1 MKTINTTYI
10 NLAKR
15 LAAIVL
21 LGTIGIGVLQAGTDY
36 EIIFRNCA
44 SGESYSDPQYTLDKI
59 LGHDTN
65 KADYIASIDEAINVY
80 NAQHGT
86 YQGVRIGN
94 KDHTGSLIMTF
105 SDNCQINASKIVFR
119 MSQYFGHDYGQSDNG
134 NIQITITYTD
144 ESTSSDT
151 FNPKNLKSK
160 TDTTTTEY
168 IMILIPEKKI
178 KSIGFETLTANYGR
192 AYCRKFKVY
201 SAPIVTQP
209 TVTDINKTSATLT
222 SEVTDLGSSLYKINK
237 GYGFIVKT
245 NADDI
250 DMYHYGD
257 IAVEVGDE
265 ITKINQTFTTTIT
278 DLIPGTTYYARAYV
292 NSNALTDYG
301 YAHSAEVTTF
311 NTQGHI
317 ATFDVGSYGTR
328 DIQPIEEFPNT
339 DGITLPVVN
348 IKPGCGYRFA
358 GWSTSS
364 DPLTTD
370 TLESGDH
377 YNLENDI
384 IFYAVYIQQFTVQ
397 WLIDGKPT
405 TSNSPTTIVDK
416 GSKVTQLPSPPSPA
430 DQCGQAFVGWTSTP
444 ITATQTS
451 PPTILF
457 TTTNAS
463 PNIYENTTFY
473 AVFADITQ

>member
-1 MKTINTTYI
+1 VDGNGKLVPKYKIRT
-10 NLAKR
+10 KR
-15 LAAIVL
+15 KVIDAIV
-21 LGTIGIGVLQAGTDY
+21 Q
-36 EIIFRNCA
+36 
-44 SGESYSDPQYTLDKI
+44 
-59 LGHDTN
+59 
-65 KADYIASIDEAINVY
+65 
-80 NAQHGT
+80 
-86 YQGVRIGN
+86 
-94 KDHTGSLIMTF
+94 
-105 SDNCQINASKIVFR
+105 R
-119 MSQYFGHDYGQSDNG
+119 MEEFAENGHDYDGKSDNG

-151 FNPKNLKSK
+151 FNPKNLKSE

-178 KSIGFETLTANYGR
+178 KSIGFETLTADHGR
-192 AYCRKFKVY
+192 AYCRKLKIY

-209 TVTDINKTSATLT
+209 TVTGISKTSATLT
-222 SEVTDLGSSLYKINK
+222 SKVTDLGSSLYKINK

-245 NADDI
+245 NVNDI
-250 DMYHYGD
+250 DMYHYLH

-292 NSNALTDYG
+292 NSNALADHG

-317 ATFDVGSYGTR
+317 ATFDVGSYGTCG
-328 DIQPIEEFPNT
+328 IQSIEEFPNT
-339 DGITLPVVN
+339 DGITLPKVT
-348 IKPGCGYRFA
+348 PESGYRFA
-358 GWSTSS
+358 GWSPTSN
-364 DPLTTD
+364 DATD
-370 TLESGDH
+370 TIEAGTH
-377 YNLENDI
+377 YNLTDDMT
-384 IFYAVYIQQFTVQ
+384 FYAVYIQQFTVQ

-405 TSNSPTTIVDK
+405 TSNSPITIVDK

-457 TTTNAS
+457 TTAENS
-463 PNIYENTTFY
+463 PQINENTTFY
-473 AVFADITQ
+473 AVFADIEQ

>member
-1 MKTINTTYI
+1 MKTINTIYI

-21 LGTIGIGVLQAGTDY
+21 LCTIGIGVLQAGTDY
-36 EIIFRNCA
+36 GIWFHSWSVEDRYDEYLHTEGHLIDQ
-44 SGESYSDPQYTLDKI
+44 GEEFVTDINENTAKNTFCSKHSLGLGLRLGRYSQ
-59 LGHDTN
+59 
-65 KADYIASIDEAINVY
+65 
-80 NAQHGT
+80 
-86 YQGVRIGN
+86 
-94 KDHTGSLIMTF
+94 TGSLTMTLVNPMP
-105 SDNCQINASKIVFR
+105 SSKIALNVAHYYDDTR
-119 MSQYFGHDYGQSDNG
+119 KKSDTG
-134 NIQITITYTD
+134 GLRVTATYTD
-144 ESTSSDT
+144 GTTSTSDITISSSA
-151 FNPKNLKSK
+151 NGKSS
-160 TDTTTTEY
+160 TTEHHVVR
-168 IMILIPEKKI
+168 IIPEKTLHKVTLA
-178 KSIGFETLTANYGR
+178 SINPDYGR
-192 AYCRKFKVY
+192 VYCKNITIY
-201 SAPIVTQP
+201 SAPIISDA
-209 TVTDINKTSATLT
+209 TVSNITKTTADFSSLGI
-222 SEVTDLGSSLYKINK
+222 SDLGSQSFPIKSYGFVYSTTTNPTTNNTKIQVGTQYNTINK
-237 GYGFIVKT
+237 SFSTPIP
-245 NADDI
+245 
-250 DMYHYGD
+250 
-257 IAVEVGDE
+257 
-265 ITKINQTFTTTIT
+265 INN
-278 DLIPGTTYYARAYV
+278 LIPGTTYYVRPYAI
-292 NSNALTDYG
+292 TDDNYDT
-301 YAHSAEVTTF
+301 YTLQPTTF

-317 ATFDVGSYGTR
+317 ATFDVGSYGTC
-328 DIQPIEEFPNT
+328 DIQSIEEFPNT

-377 YNLENDI
+377 YNLEDDI
-384 IFYAVYIQQFTVQ
+384 TFYAVYIQQFTVQ

-416 GSKVTQLPSPPSPA
+416 GSKVTQLPSPPPPA